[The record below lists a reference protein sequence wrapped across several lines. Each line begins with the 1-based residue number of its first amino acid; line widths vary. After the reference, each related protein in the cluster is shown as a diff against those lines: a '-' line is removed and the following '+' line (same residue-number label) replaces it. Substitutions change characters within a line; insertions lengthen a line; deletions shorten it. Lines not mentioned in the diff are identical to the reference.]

1 MKISTIFPHADIG
14 SEPAAIRDFAQ
25 AVEAEQ
31 VPSCI
36 SYAAES
42 RRAEGVA
49 DAAGEC

>member
-14 SEPAAIRDFAQ
+14 SHPAAIRDFAQ

-31 VPSCI
+31 VPSWI

-42 RRAEGVA
+42 RG
-49 DAAGEC
+49 